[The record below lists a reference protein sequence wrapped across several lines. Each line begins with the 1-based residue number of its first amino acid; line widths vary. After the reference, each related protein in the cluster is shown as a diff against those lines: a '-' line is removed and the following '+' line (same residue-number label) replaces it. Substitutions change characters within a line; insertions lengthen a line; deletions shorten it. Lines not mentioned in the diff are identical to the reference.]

1 MVRSAA
7 VIVINVL
14 SFYEPLRQLIRNGVR
29 EGFIAPQ
36 NEQLIIFVDGPEDQ
50 SLHEDFDWGQAAL
63 AALDQWQD
71 TRNPSLFY
79 DWTKRQAGDVAK
91 GEEMG
96 AA

>member
-1 MVRSAA
+1 MFCPAA
-7 VIVINVL
+7 VIVLNVL

-36 NEQLIIFVDGPEDQ
+36 NEQLVLFVDGPADQ
-50 SLHEDFDWGQAAL
+50 GLHDAFDWGRAAL
-63 AALDQWQD
+63 DALDQWQD
-71 TRNPSLFY
+71 TRNPSLLY
-79 DWTKRQAGDVAK
+79 DWTKRQTGDAVP